1 MSGALVL
8 NASYEP
14 LSVVASRRALVL
26 VLADKAEMVLGSG
39 DRFRSE
45 RLDLAVPSVVRLRYF
60 VKVPFFR
67 TGGLSRRGV
76 FARDGYRCQYCGC
89 RADSIDHVRPKS
101 RGGAH
106 SWDNVVAA
114 CRRCN
119 VAKRDRLLSETPMRL
134 LRPPAEP
141 SRSAWVTSAVGH
153 VPEAWLPY
161 LASSAKSVAQTA

>member
-1 MSGALVL
+1 MSRALVL

-14 LSVVASRRALVL
+14 LSVVAQRRALVL
-26 VLADKAEMVLGSG
+26 VLAEKAEVILESD

-45 RLDLAVPSVVRLRYF
+45 RLDLAVPSVVRLLYY

-76 FARDGYRCQYCGC
+76 FARDEYRCQYCGC
-89 RADSIDHVRPKS
+89 YADSIDHVQPKS
-101 RGGAH
+101 RGGTH
-106 SWDNVVAA
+106 SWENVVAA

-119 VAKRDRLLSETPMRL
+119 IAKRDRLLSETHMRL

-141 SRSAWVTSAVGH
+141 PRSAWVASAVGH
-153 VPEAWLPY
+153 VPQDWLPY
-161 LASSAKSVAQTA
+161 LGSSSEVA